1 MHGEETAC
9 LQDFNVPQSF
19 VAGFEEQCRE
29 RIAGLQARSR
39 QGLWGLT
46 LFALLSAGIYAAPV
60 STALISPKMFDLL
73 GPSPPVSLISLAL
86 VIYCFSA
93 LVLVGPGHAA
103 HRRWRRALSRLV
115 DARLCVM
122 FLRILF
128 LCGGVGGEFLGG
140 FRGWRAAAEPGVCR
154 RLDSLSRRRPRGTG
168 RHRTSSPAGG
178 NVAFDLLATANE
190 AD

>member
-1 MHGEETAC
+1 MTMHGEETAC

-93 LVLVGPGHAA
+93 LVLAMPRIVDGGERYRGWSMLGYVSCFYGFYFYAGALEVNFWAVFAVGALLLSLEYVGVLIHCRAA
-103 HRRWRRALSRLV
+103 VREEKAAIERHRRL
-115 DARLCVM
+115 
-122 FLRILF
+122 
-128 LCGGVGGEFLGG
+128 
-140 FRGWRAAAEPGVCR
+140 AEM
-154 RLDSLSRRRPRGTG
+154 
-168 RHRTSSPAGG
+168 
-178 NVAFDLLATANE
+178 
-190 AD
+190 